1 LGWLALP
8 GVVLMSS
15 LSAVLVALVMRF
27 RGSLA
32 SGQAFPFGPYLAV
45 AGLLTAAFEPMAM
58 FTQPFIR

>member
-1 LGWLALP
+1 
-8 GVVLMSS
+8 MSS

-32 SGQAFPFGPYLAV
+32 SGQAFPFGPYLAF
-45 AGLLTAAFEPMAM
+45 AGVWTAAFEPMAM